1 MFGKKIKRKDIDEQ
15 LLNRTYQLKDE
26 WMSLKSIIEKS
37 VEPSEQ
43 GLIDL
48 AIAEAKYFYLLKEAR
63 HRQISARM

>member
-1 MFGKKIKRKDIDEQ
+1 MFGKKIKRKEIDEQ
-15 LLNRTYQLKDE
+15 LLDRTYQLKHE

-43 GLIDL
+43 GLFDL

-63 HRQISARM
+63 HRKISARF